1 MEKIQRLFKK
11 SVKVFL
17 EAPPL
22 EVTCP
27 VCGFL
32 ARDRNDLVSIVD
44 EKACTE
50 CVINFKQPMREE
62 WDRGE
67 RPTESVARE
76 RMNIFID
83 EV

>member
-1 MEKIQRLFKK
+1 MERIQRLYRNKIKVVSVLSPLK
-11 SVKVFL
+11 S
-17 EAPPL
+17 E
-22 EVTCP
+22 CP

-32 ARDRNDLVSIVD
+32 ARDRTDITSIKE

-50 CVINFKQPMREE
+50 CVINFRDVMSKE
-62 WDRGE
+62 WNKGE
-67 RPTESVARE
+67 RPTESVARS

>member
-1 MEKIQRLFKK
+1 MYRNKIKIV
-11 SVKVFL
+11 SSL
-17 EAPPL
+17 EPL
-22 EVTCP
+22 GTECP

-32 ARDRNDLVSIVD
+32 ARDKADITSIRE

-50 CVINFKQPMREE
+50 CVINFKDVMSDS
-62 WDRGE
+62 WNKGE
-67 RPTESVARE
+67 RPTETVARS

>member
-1 MEKIQRLFKK
+1 MTQK
-11 SVKVFL
+11 SRRKNVKVFL
-17 EAPPL
+17 EVSPIDM
-22 EVTCP
+22 TCP

-32 ARDRNDLVSIVD
+32 ARDQNDLESISK

-50 CVINFKQPMREE
+50 CVINFKHPMGSA
-62 WDRGE
+62 WNKGE
-67 RPTESVARE
+67 RPTELVARK

>member
-1 MEKIQRLFKK
+1 MSYRSRIKL
-11 SVKVFL
+11 VTGLDPLTL
-17 EAPPL
+17 E
-22 EVTCP
+22 CP

-32 ARDRNDLVSIVD
+32 ARDSIDIMSIKD

-50 CVINFKQPMREE
+50 CVINFKDVMSEE
-62 WDRGE
+62 WIKGE
-67 RPTESVARE
+67 RPTETVARS